1 MVTATT
7 RGQEERVSI
16 ILQMIP
22 KEQAIVEL
30 KEEERRTL
38 AKDLLREL
46 VEVAQEEGLQ
56 GCELRFIKVSDSIT
70 KIMAENGEEM
80 PWDEVEAW
88 RLRLHLEFDEALAQ
102 TDLPERP
109 DYQRA
114 NDFLVKARRL
124 AIEQELP

>member
-1 MVTATT
+1 MHLIRLLLSGIHVLRAGFVAVDVGEH
-7 RGQEERVSI
+7 R
-16 ILQMIP
+16 
-22 KEQAIVEL
+22 EQLFAI
-30 KEEERRTL
+30 KR
-38 AKDLLREL
+38 
-46 VEVAQEEGLQ
+46 
-56 GCELRFIKVSDSIT
+56 
-70 KIMAENGEEM
+70 EEM